1 MRILLVGEYSRL
13 HNSLKEGLQVLGHE
27 VLLISTGDFFKKYP
41 SDILLARK
49 YDSGIPAK
57 IKVGIYKLLG
67 VDITSRSIKNQF
79 LKHQEQ
85 LKGFDV
91 VQLINESPFAIQ
103 PQEEKAIIHFLSNHN
118 KKLFLLSCGADY
130 VSVSH
135 AMSDTHPYSVL
146 SGYKDGMFAK
156 ERFVSMTKYLTAP
169 FKDLHDF
176 IYDRISGVIASDMDY
191 HLPLLDHPKYVG
203 LIANPVN
210 LSRLTIP
217 EIKVTEPIVIF
228 MGINRGNYHTKG
240 IQYFEEALE
249 IIKKKYGEH
258 VKIDIVEN
266 LPYTEYIQRYN
277 KAHILLDQVL
287 AYDQGYNALEAMAK
301 GKVVF
306 TGAETEFE
314 KHYALVAPVAIN
326 ALPDTRYLVNEL
338 STLIEN
344 PNLIIEIG
352 ERAKAF
358 VAAIHDHVVVARSYV
373 TVWNSSEKKTVEV

>member
-41 SDILLARK
+41 SDILLTRK

-57 IKVGIYKLLG
+57 FKVGVYKLFG
-67 VDITSRSIKNQF
+67 IDITSRSIKKQF
-79 LKHQEQ
+79 LQHSEQ
-85 LKGFDV
+85 LKGYDI

-103 PQEEKAIIHFLSNHN
+103 PAEEKAIIDFLSVNN
-118 KKLFLLSCGADY
+118 KKLYLLSCGADY

-135 AMSDTHPYSVL
+135 AMSDAHPYSVL
-146 SGYKDGMFAK
+146 SGYKDGTFAK
-156 ERFVSMTKYLTAP
+156 ERFLSMTKYLTAP
-169 FKDLHDF
+169 FKELHDF
-176 IYDRISGVIASDMDY
+176 IYKRISGVIASDMDY
-191 HLPLLDHPKYVG
+191 HLPLLDHPKYLG
-203 LIANPVN
+203 LMPNPVN
-210 LSRLTIP
+210 LSRLSLKENP
-217 EIKVTEPIVIF
+217 VTEPIVIF

-249 IIKKKYGEH
+249 NIKSKYADR
-258 VKIDIVEN
+258 VIIDIVEN
-266 LPYTEYIQRYN
+266 LPYSEYIERYN

-306 TGAETEFE
+306 TGAEKAFE
-314 KHYALVAPVAIN
+314 KHYHLKAPVAIN
-326 ALPDTRYLVNEL
+326 ALPDAAYLANEL
-338 STLIEN
+338 STLIDN
-344 PNLIIEIG
+344 PEILTEIG

-358 VAAIHDHVVVARSYV
+358 VVEHHDHVNVAGRYV
-373 TVWNSSEKKTVEV
+373 EAWKMK